1 MSTPPI
7 KVFHAH
13 VYYDDATKEKAARLY
28 GAIEDAFDVL
38 MGHRHDDPIGPHPM
52 GSYQITFPPDKF
64 GDLVPWLAFNRDGL
78 IILIHPDT
86 GDDIPDHTDRALW
99 LGQKLDL
106 DIGALR

>member
-1 MSTPPI
+1 MTTPAI
-7 KVFHAH
+7 KAFHAH
-13 VYYDDATKEKAARLY
+13 VYYHGATKEKAARLY
-28 GAIEDAFDVL
+28 SAVEETFDVL
-38 MGHRHDDPIGPHPM
+38 MGHWHDNPIGPHPM
-52 GSYQITFPPDKF
+52 GSYQITFTPGKF

-78 IILIHPDT
+78 SILIHPDT

>member
-1 MSTPPI
+1 MSTPAI

-13 VYYDDATKEKAARLY
+13 VYYDGAIKEKAARLY
-28 GAIEDAFDVL
+28 SAVEGAFDVL
-38 MGHRHDDPIGPHPM
+38 MGHWHDDPIGPHPM
-52 GSYQITFPPDKF
+52 GSYQITFTPGQF

-78 IILIHPDT
+78 SILVHPDT

-99 LGQKLDL
+99 LGDKLDL

>member
-1 MSTPPI
+1 MSTPAI
-7 KVFHAH
+7 KAFHAH
-13 VYYDDATKEKAARLY
+13 VYYHGATKEKAARLY
-28 GAIEDAFDVL
+28 SAVEETFDVL
-38 MGHRHDDPIGPHPM
+38 M
-52 GSYQITFPPDKF
+52 GSYQITFTPGKF

-78 IILIHPDT
+78 SILIHPDT